1 MTAYHA
7 FLLGAMVAY
16 TPGLILLALL
26 LCRSDPL
33 GHFSGEGPV
42 HKEIR

>member
-1 MTAYHA
+1 MTTYQAL
-7 FLLGAMVAY
+7 LLGAMVAY

-26 LCRSDPL
+26 LCGSDPL
-33 GHFSGEGPV
+33 RHLLGEGPV